1 MANLLIIFLI
11 IMISSSLGVTLT
23 EISKISLK
31 KVSKGLAT
39 GPEII
44 SKDVLKNPTV
54 IFAVRRPG

>member
-1 MANLLIIFLI
+1 MANLLIILLI
-11 IMISSSLGVTLT
+11 IMISSSLGVTLS

-44 SKDVLKNPTV
+44 SKDVLKGPTV
-54 IFAVRRPG
+54 VFAVRRPG